1 MKRKFLF
8 IVIFIAIAGFLFWY
22 FLGLTFFP
30 KNIQE
35 EIMEGTVIKKG
46 SFIPIDSIHKGSG
59 TATIVQSGENYYLN
73 LENFQVTNGPDL
85 YVYLS
90 KNDDITNEDLLGEFK
105 EISVLK
111 GNSGNQIYE
120 LTQSQA
126 EFSSVVIWCKRFG
139 VLFSSATLE

>member
-1 MKRKFLF
+1 MRKTLWIVFL
-8 IVIFIAIAGFLFWY
+8 VIILGFLFWY
-22 FLGLTFFP
+22 FIGLTFFP
-30 KNIQE
+30 KEVQE
-35 EIMEGTVIKKG
+35 EIMEGMTVKEG
-46 SFIPIDSIHKGSG
+46 SFIAIDSIHKGSG
-59 TATIVQSGENYYLN
+59 TATIVQSGGTYYLN

-90 KNDDITNEDLLGEFK
+90 KNKDITDEDLLGEFE

-111 GNSGNQIYE
+111 GNSGNQMYG

-126 EFSSVVIWCKRFG
+126 EFNSVVIWCKRFG